1 MHPDMNHDSMSPDTM
16 SHDDLTTYRDRF
28 PILEQSTYL
37 VSHSLGAMPSDV
49 HAALEEYAA
58 VAGRPAPTST
68 TPGKSTRTGT
78 LLAVFLGGFGAHRFY
93 LGDKK
98 GLLYLPFF
106 WTLVPSVI
114 SLIEA
119 FFMPDRVRAYNR
131 RTELVEA
138 VRAHKL
144 LTAGHPPALPGG
156 RTDRRPCPMCAELIL
171 PEARICRY
179 CGSSVG

>member
-1 MHPDMNHDSMSPDTM
+1 MGLM
-16 SHDDLTTYRDRF
+16 
-28 PILEQSTYL
+28 
-37 VSHSLGAMPSDV
+37 G
-49 HAALEEYAA
+49 
-58 VAGRPAPTST
+58 PAEPEVPTST

-144 LTAGHPPALPGG
+144 LTAGQTPANRPA
-156 RTDRRPCPMCAELIL
+156 RDRRPCPMCAELIL